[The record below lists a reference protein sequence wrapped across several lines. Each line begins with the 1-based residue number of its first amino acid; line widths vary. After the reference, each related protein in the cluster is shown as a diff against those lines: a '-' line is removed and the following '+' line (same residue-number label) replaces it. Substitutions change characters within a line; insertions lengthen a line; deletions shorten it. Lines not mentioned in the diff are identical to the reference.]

1 MGATPSRGHA
11 RNPALPS
18 CTAPSGSLW
27 HHTPNSGQRKEPA
40 LKKTILCILAAG
52 LALSLGCGKKENL
65 VIAKVADRK
74 ITVGDFDK
82 AVAAMD
88 EKFLPRKNDLEG
100 KKELLDIMINKEV
113 MTLKAL
119 AAGYEKE
126 KWFVEFWEKFKGQYL
141 VAAMENE
148 YIVKKVS
155 VTEQEAKD
163 YFARMHNE
171 YTLSQIL
178 VANEDE
184 ARAIRDQLA
193 GGADF
198 AELAKKYSLSRE
210 ASEGGLLGTSA
221 IGGMLYW
228 IEDALSAAKEGDIT
242 QPMQTPTGWT
252 ILKVHSMK
260 KITPEKDL
268 AYARK
273 RVEADKQKK
282 MIAEMKQKIEKD
294 IGLLIYPEA
303 VTIVYNNLPPDISM
317 EDIVTYK
324 VTRDNAP
331 KLEIPEQYQDMILA
345 QYADGSYTLKDY
357 MAIFDAIGLPERP
370 SRKLGKE
377 AIVESI
383 HRRIWDSAL
392 PTYVEKQLKVQDIP
406 EVAKGLQTKKEMMLT
421 WKFYEDQVK
430 NEVSVSDLEVQDYY
444 NANQSEISSPERREY
459 AIILVSDKTKADQ
472 AVALAR
478 KGEDFAKLVRKF
490 SEDPEAAQTGG
501 KTGLVPKGNFPDYDE
516 IAFTLPSGQ
525 VSDAFQVPRGWA
537 VVKVERIE
545 APQPLPYASA
555 ALSVK
560 QKMQEDRAEKLLKEK
575 LAKWRKDFAIKTNMR
590 NLKKAELS
598 RTRPSDDVLQ
608 QKDRERQMQE
618 QRQMQQQLQMP
629 Q

>member
-1 MGATPSRGHA
+1 M
-11 RNPALPS
+11 
-18 CTAPSGSLW
+18 
-27 HHTPNSGQRKEPA
+27 PNSGTRKEPA

-74 ITVGDFDK
+74 ITVGDFNK
-82 AVAAMD
+82 AVVAMD
-88 EKFLPRKNDLEG
+88 EKFLPKTNDLEG

-126 KWFVEFWEKFKGQYL
+126 KWFVEFWDRFKGQYL

-163 YFARMHNE
+163 FFDKMRNE

-184 ARAIRDQLA
+184 ASAIREQLA

-198 AELAKKYSLSRE
+198 AEMAKKYSLGRE
-210 ASEGGLLGTSA
+210 AGEGGAMGTST
-221 IGGMLYW
+221 IGSMFYW
-228 IEDALSAAKEGDIT
+228 VEEALANSKEGDIT
-242 QPMQTPTGWT
+242 EPLQTPTGWA
-252 ILKVHSMK
+252 ILKVHRIRQ
-260 KITPEKDL
+260 ITPEKDL
-268 AYARK
+268 QYARK
-273 RVEADKQKK
+273 KVEGDKQKK
-282 MIAEMKQKIEKD
+282 MLAEIKQKIEKD
-294 IGLLIYPEA
+294 IGLVIYPEA
-303 VTIVYNNLPPDISM
+303 VNIVYNNLPPDIAM

-331 KLEIPEQYQDMILA
+331 KLEIPEQYQGMILA

-357 MAIFDAIGLPERP
+357 MKIFDEVGLPERP
-370 SRKLGKE
+370 SRRLGKE

-383 HRRIWDSAL
+383 HRRIWDKAL

-406 EVAKGLQTKKEMMLT
+406 EVAKGLQLKKEMMLT

-444 NANQSEISSPERREY
+444 NANQGEISSPERREY
-459 AIILVSDKTKADQ
+459 AIILVSDKAKADQ

-478 KGEDFAKLVRKF
+478 KGEDFAKLVKKF
-490 SEDPEAAQTGG
+490 SEDPEAVQTGG

-516 IAFTLPSGQ
+516 IAFALSSGQ
-525 VSDAFQVPRGWA
+525 VSDPFQVPRGWA

-545 APQPLPYASA
+545 APQPMPYASA
-555 ALSVK
+555 APMLK
-560 QKMQEDRAEKLLKEK
+560 QKLQEDRAEKLLKEK
-575 LAKWRKDFAIKTNMR
+575 LAKWREDFAIKTNIR
-590 NLKKAELS
+590 NLKKTELS
-598 RTRPSDDVLQ
+598 RTRPSDAVLQ
-608 QKDRERQMQE
+608 QKEQERQLQE
-618 QRQMQQQLQMP
+618 QQQMQQQLQMP
-629 Q
+629 R

>member
-1 MGATPSRGHA
+1 M
-11 RNPALPS
+11 
-18 CTAPSGSLW
+18 
-27 HHTPNSGQRKEPA
+27 
-40 LKKTILCILAAG
+40 KKTIVCILAAG

-82 AVAAMD
+82 AAATMD
-88 EKFLPRKNDLEG
+88 EKFLPKTNDLAG

-126 KWFVEFWEKFKGQYL
+126 EWFVSFWDKFKGQYL

-148 YIVKKVS
+148 YVVKKVK

-163 YFARMHNE
+163 FFDKMHNE
-171 YTLSQIL
+171 YQLSQIL

-184 ARAIRDQLA
+184 ARAIREQLS

-198 AELAKKYSLSRE
+198 AEMAKKYSLSRE
-210 ASEGGLLGTSA
+210 AGEGGFLGTST
-221 IGGMLYW
+221 IGGMFYW
-228 IEDALSAAKEGDIT
+228 IEEALANTKEGDIT
-242 QPMQTPTGWT
+242 QPLQTPTGWT
-252 ILKVHSMK
+252 ILKVHTIRK
-260 KITPEKDL
+260 VTPEKDL
-268 AYARK
+268 QYARK
-273 RVEADKQKK
+273 KVEGDKQKK

-294 IGLLIYPEA
+294 IGLVIYPEA
-303 VTIVYNNLPPDISM
+303 VNMVYNNLPPDISM

-324 VTRDNAP
+324 VTLDNAP
-331 KLEIPEQYQDMILA
+331 KLEIPEQYQGMILA

-357 MAIFDAIGLPERP
+357 MKIFDEIGLPERP
-370 SRKLGKE
+370 SRRLGKE

-406 EVAKGLQTKKEMMLT
+406 EVAKGLQAKKEMMLT

-430 NEVSVSDLEVQDYY
+430 DEVSVSDLEVQDYY
-444 NANQSEISSPERREY
+444 NANQKEISSPEKREY
-459 AIILVSDKTKADQ
+459 TIILVSDKAKADQ
-472 AVALAR
+472 AVAFAR

-490 SEDPEAAQTGG
+490 SEDPEAVRSGG

-516 IAFTLPSGQ
+516 IAFSLASGQ
-525 VSDAFQVPRGWA
+525 VSDPFQVPRGWA

-545 APQPLPYASA
+545 APQPMPYASA
-555 ALSVK
+555 AQGMK
-560 QKMQEDRAEKLLKEK
+560 AKMQEDRGEKLLKEK
-575 LAKWRKDFAIKTNMR
+575 LAKWRKDFTIKINTR
-590 NLKKAELS
+590 NLKKTELS
-598 RTRPSDDVLQ
+598 RTRPSDAVLDQKAREQ
-608 QKDRERQMQE
+608 QIQQE
-618 QRQMQQQLQMP
+618 QQQQQQLQMP
-629 Q
+629 R